1 LKYIIFFL
9 FCFTLES
16 QEFNRKEWRVW
27 KTYKGCLTV
36 REKILIDYSLKPIK
50 MDSKKCQI
58 ISGEWQSIWENK
70 AYTDPK
76 QIDIDHTVPLS
87 WAWRHGADKWTR
99 QQKINYAN
107 NYQEKNYLLPLSA
120 IANRTKSDRGPD
132 EWMPETNRCLYINT
146 FIDIVNKNKLFLS
159 EIEKN
164 KYESIKKQECK

>member
-1 LKYIIFFL
+1 MKYIIFFL